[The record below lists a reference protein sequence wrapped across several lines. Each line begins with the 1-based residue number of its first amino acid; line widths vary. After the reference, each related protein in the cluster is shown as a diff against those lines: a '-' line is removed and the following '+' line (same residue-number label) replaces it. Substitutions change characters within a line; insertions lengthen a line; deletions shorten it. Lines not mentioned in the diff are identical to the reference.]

1 MTETFV
7 AIKEVGLNNHCPI
20 CYNQEGLRLT
30 FKQKTVENRF
40 YKAVTSKIEHEMVC
54 KNCNNVIYPVN
65 WTDDM
70 ERVFDYHKKS
80 GYPAKSFNTLKKSF
94 LDSDSFSGFNGYWY
108 RGHFYLYEII
118 TVP

>member
-1 MTETFV
+1 MTEAFV

-70 ERVFDYHKKS
+70 ERVFDYHKKAVTPRKAS
-80 GYPAKSFNTLKKSF
+80 THLKKASWIAIASVVLIAIGIVAIF
-94 LDSDSFSGFNGYWY
+94 IYMKL
-108 RGHFYLYEII
+108 
-118 TVP
+118 